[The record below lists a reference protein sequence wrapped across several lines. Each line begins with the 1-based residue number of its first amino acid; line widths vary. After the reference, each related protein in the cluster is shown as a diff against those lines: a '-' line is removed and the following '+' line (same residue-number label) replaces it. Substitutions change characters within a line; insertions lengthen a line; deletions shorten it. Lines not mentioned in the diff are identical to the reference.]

1 VEKTEDRRQKIGVL
15 MNDSLYFKI
24 IDWLISPEDW
34 YSYTEPVLEGYRL
47 IASKTDQLNAGSI
60 ETAAGSDSKKIERQ
74 FGMNPVKPYRDYYG
88 YFRLI
93 TKMLPEEDCELEVKF
108 AIGYTINNK
117 LVTADDYSNFGWLR
131 MAKPKQGMVYPNLS
145 DQKQL
150 LEFLLAHSRYPR
162 FIITRVYHYLQF
174 EIYEKLVKAISEREK
189 L

>member
-1 VEKTEDRRQKIGVL
+1 

-24 IDWLISPEDW
+24 IDWLIGPEDW
-34 YSYTEPVLEGYRL
+34 YSYTEPVLEGYRV
-47 IASKTDQLNAGSI
+47 IASKTDQLNAGLI
-60 ETAAGSDSKKIERQ
+60 ETAAASESKRMERQ

-88 YFRLI
+88 HFRLT
-93 TKMLPEEDCELEVKF
+93 TKLLPEDGRELDVRF
-108 AIGYTINNK
+108 AMGYTINNK
-117 LVTADDYSNFGWLR
+117 VVTADDYSNFGWLR
-131 MAKPKQGMVYPNLS
+131 MAKARQGMVYPNLS

-174 EIYEKLVKAISEREK
+174 EIYEKLVAAISKREE